1 MKNVAV
7 IPIALGSKRIPDKN
21 LVLVDGFPMVYYV
34 VKACKE
40 SGIFD
45 EIYINSEH
53 EIFKAIAAELGVKF
67 YTREGSNGGSKCTMT
82 NSSKTC
88 LEERCTIHDH
98 FLMDFI
104 SNVECDYLVQ
114 VHTTS
119 PLLTGE
125 TIKSFVETLHQMDSL
140 VTTEKTYSESFVKG
154 MPVNFNKNKKQE
166 TQSLDPVES
175 ISWALAGWKKD
186 TFLTE
191 YSTGPTFCGNSGF
204 FAIDKIEAI
213 DVDTY
218 EDLYIA
224 EACLNH
230 RKRKESVG
238 KFYYQNNITSIESD
252 LVDLIALDGSPIPQD
267 KVQGHNE
274 TLMDLV
280 KIENLLGTD
289 KDWCYPV
296 VFTDNDQIAFIRQ
309 SKGKGCRKHYH
320 PTKDEWWVIF
330 RGEFEYSLWHPGS
343 DTNKAPDKII
353 TAGPGQLVF
362 LPKGTTHIIRCV
374 SEEPGI
380 RLACGSREMAHVY
393 VK

>member
-1 MKNVAV
+1 
-7 IPIALGSKRIPDKN
+7 
-21 LVLVDGFPMVYYV
+21 
-34 VKACKE
+34 
-40 SGIFD
+40 
-45 EIYINSEH
+45 
-53 EIFKAIAAELGVKF
+53 
-67 YTREGSNGGSKCTMT
+67 
-82 NSSKTC
+82 
-88 LEERCTIHDH
+88 
-98 FLMDFI
+98 
-104 SNVECDYLVQ
+104 
-114 VHTTS
+114 
-119 PLLTGE
+119 LL
-125 TIKSFVETLHQMDSL
+125 
-140 VTTEKTYSESFVKG
+140 Y
-154 MPVNFNKNKKQE
+154 
-166 TQSLDPVES
+166 
-175 ISWALAGWKKD
+175 
-186 TFLTE
+186 
-191 YSTGPTFCGNSGF
+191 
-204 FAIDKIEAI
+204 
-213 DVDTY
+213 
-218 EDLYIA
+218 
-224 EACLNH
+224 
-230 RKRKESVG
+230 
-238 KFYYQNNITSIESD
+238 
-252 LVDLIALDGSPIPQD
+252 GSPIPQD

-274 TLMDLV
+274 TLMDLG

>member
-1 MKNVAV
+1 MKNIAI

-21 LVLVDGFPMVYYV
+21 LILVDGFPMVYYV

-40 SGIFD
+40 SGVFD

-53 EIFKAIAAELGVKF
+53 KIFEPIAKELGVKF
-67 YTREGSNGGSKCTMT
+67 YNRDGFNGGSTCTMI
-82 NSSKTC
+82 NNSKTC
-88 LEERCTIHDH
+88 LEERCTVHDH

-104 SNVECDYLVQ
+104 SNIECDYLVQ

-119 PLLTGE
+119 PLITGD
-125 TIKSFVETLHQMDSL
+125 TIKSFVKTLHQMDSL

-154 MPVNFNKNKKQE
+154 IPINFNRNKKQE

-186 TFLTE
+186 TFLKE
-191 YSTGPTFCGNSGF
+191 YDTGPTFCGNSGF
-204 FAIDKIEAI
+204 FPIDKIEAI

-230 RKRKESVG
+230 RKRKQSVG
-238 KFYYQNNITSIESD
+238 RFYYHNNITSIESD
-252 LVDLIALDGSPIPQD
+252 LVDLIALDGSPIPQN

-274 TLMDLV
+274 TLMDLG
-280 KIENLLGTD
+280 KIEKLLGTD

-330 RGEFEYSLWHPGS
+330 RGEFEYSLWHPES
-343 DTNKAPDKII
+343 DTSKAPDELII
-353 TAGPGQLVF
+353 AGPGKLVF
-362 LPKGTTHIIRCV
+362 LPKGTTHIIRCI
-374 SEEPGI
+374 SDDPGI
-380 RLACGSREMAHVY
+380 RLACGSREMAHIY